1 MVQISNFF
9 DLHTNVNE
17 KIKQA
22 MDLTMDELLDKLKDY
37 IQQDVYDNSTYGQN
51 QPQWYTRSYELLN
64 NWDYTKADV
73 IDNYSVESILSFSK
87 PISHSG
93 YPLYQHG
100 VDQVD
105 NQAFAEIVNDGK
117 IGDLFGFPQL
127 GARPYW
133 NDFWKYVDANI
144 HRIFAE
150 KCNLVGL
157 PISPTLSYM

>member
-1 MVQISNFF
+1 MQINNLF
-9 DLHTNVNE
+9 DLHTNINE

-37 IQQDVYDNSTYGQN
+37 IQQDVYDNSTLGT

-64 NWDYTKADV
+64 NWDYTKAE
-73 IDNYSVESILSFSK
+73 IIGNNSIESILSFSK
-87 PISHSG
+87 PITHSD

-133 NDFWKYVDANI
+133 NDFWKYVETHI
-144 HRIFAE
+144 YEIFA
-150 KCNLVGL
+150 KNCNLVGL
-157 PISPTLSYM
+157 PISSGLTYM

>member
-22 MDLTMDELLDKLKDY
+22 MDMTMDELLDKLKDY
-37 IQQDVYDNSTYGQN
+37 IQQDVYDNSTLGT

-64 NWDYTKADV
+64 NWDYTKAE
-73 IDNYSVESILSFSK
+73 IIGNNSIESILSFSK

-105 NQAFAEIVNDGK
+105 NQEFADIVNSGK

-133 NDFWKYVDANI
+133 DDFWKYAETHI
-144 HRIFAE
+144 YEIFA
-150 KCNLVGL
+150 KNCNLVGL
-157 PISPTLSYM
+157 PVSSGLTYM

>member
-1 MVQISNFF
+1 MQINNLF
-9 DLHTNVNE
+9 DLHTNINE

-22 MDLTMDELLDKLKDY
+22 MDLTMDELLEKLKDY
-37 IQQDVYDNSTYGQN
+37 IQQDVYDNSTYGQP

-64 NWDYTKADV
+64 NWDYTKAE
-73 IDNYSVESILSFSK
+73 IIGNNSIESILSFSK
-87 PISHSG
+87 PITHSD

-100 VDQVD
+100 VDQVN
-105 NQAFAEIVNDGK
+105 NQEFADIVNSGK

-133 NDFWKYVDANI
+133 DDFWKYAELNV